1 MKNILLITNIYPM
14 PDKSYTGTPVCH
26 YFTKEWLEMGYNIKV
41 VHFITRFP
49 KLYYLFGKLFGDKI
63 KAKTGNVVFTNV
75 PRSYKKYILD
85 GIPIIL
91 MPLFK
96 FIPHTSFKKRIINK
110 ALEKIYREFEEE
122 NFTPDIITGHFALPQ
137 LQILHLLKEKYSNS
151 QTCLVLHSDGNSI
164 PKIYPE
170 YKTYFESVNVWGF
183 RSEAFRKSFESN
195 FGEQNNSFICY
206 SGIPKEFI
214 NENIKR
220 DFSNGINH
228 FSFLGSLYK
237 LKRVD
242 DTIKSLKNVFRDASF
257 RFDII
262 GDGAERGNIEGLI
275 KELDLKDKVKLYGEV
290 KRDKAQEILAE
301 SQCFIMVS
309 SREAFGLVYVE
320 AMAKGCITIGTKGQ
334 GIDGVIKHGENG
346 FLCNSSNVEELTNL
360 IRNII
365 NLPNSELVRISTNAI
380 KTAKNLTD
388 RKVAE
393 HYINSV
399 INAK

>member
-1 MKNILLITNIYPM
+1 MKNILLISNIYPM
-14 PDKSYTGTPVCH
+14 PDKSYTGTKVCH
-26 YFTKEWLEMGYNIKV
+26 FYTKEWVDMGYNVKV
-41 VHFITRFP
+41 VHFITLFP
-49 KLYYLFGKLFGDKI
+49 KIYYLLGKLFGEKI
-63 KAKTGNVVFTNV
+63 KAKTGSVVYTKV
-75 PRSYKKYILD
+75 PRKYRKYNLD
-85 GIPIIL
+85 NIPIIL
-91 MPLFK
+91 IPLFK
-96 FIPHTSFKKRIINK
+96 YFPHSNYSNSEIQKGFKVVLDELNK
-110 ALEKIYREFEEE
+110 DGFV
-122 NFTPDIITGHFALPQ
+122 PDIIAGHFINPQ
-137 LQILHLLKEKYSNS
+137 LQFLHLLKQYFNKAIIS
-151 QTCLVLHSDGNSI
+151 LVIHGEGINI
-164 PKIYPE
+164 KKKIPE

-346 FLCNSSNVEELTNL
+346 FLCNSLNVQELTNL
-360 IRNII
+360 IREII
-365 NLPNSELVRISTNAI
+365 NLPNSELIRISNNAI
-380 KTAKNLTD
+380 ETAKNLTD

-393 HYINSV
+393 HYINS
-399 INAK
+399 INNAK

>member
-14 PDKSYTGTPVCH
+14 LDKSYEGTPVCH
-26 YFTKEWLEMGYNIKV
+26 YFTKEWLDMGYNVRV
-41 VHFITRFP
+41 VHFETLFP
-49 KLYYLFGKLFGDKI
+49 KVYYLIGNFFKEII
-63 KAKTGNVVFTNV
+63 KAKTGCVVYTNV
-75 PRSYKKYILD
+75 PRGYKKYILD

-122 NFTPDIITGHFALPQ
+122 NFTPDIITGHFVLPQ
-137 LQILHLLKEKYSNS
+137 LQILHFLKEKYTNS
-151 QTCLVLHSDGNSI
+151 QTCLVLHGVCSNI

-170 YKTYFESVNVWGF
+170 YKTYFKSVNVWGF
-183 RSEAFRKSFESN
+183 RSEAFKNCFESN
-195 FGEQNNSFICY
+195 FGKQNNSFICY
-206 SGIPKEFI
+206 SGIPKEYI
-214 NENIKR
+214 NENIKK

-228 FSFLGSLYK
+228 FSFLGSLFK

-242 DTIKSLKNVFRDASF
+242 DTIKSLKNIFGDESF

-262 GDGAERGNIEGLI
+262 GDGAERNNIEGLI
-275 KELDLKDKVKLYGEV
+275 KELDLLEKVKLYGEV
-290 KRDKAQEILAE
+290 KREKAQEIIAE

-360 IRNII
+360 IREII
-365 NLPNSELVRISTNAI
+365 NLPNSELVRISNNAI
-380 KTAKNLTD
+380 ETAKNLTD